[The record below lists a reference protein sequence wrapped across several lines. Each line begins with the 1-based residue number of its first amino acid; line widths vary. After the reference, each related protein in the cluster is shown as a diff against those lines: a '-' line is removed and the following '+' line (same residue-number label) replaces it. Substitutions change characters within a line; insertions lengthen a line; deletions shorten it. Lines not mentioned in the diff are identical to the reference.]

1 MSVPS
6 VFDVQEM
13 SIGSVLSLKLEE
25 LAEQRTCDL
34 VTQDHLGASMQGI
47 PDMKAYQA
55 LVPYNPYLGMLFA
68 EGERPSSFSPQLES
82 FLDQVPAGHSFQ
94 IFAYPLI
101 WVPDPA
107 SAISYIVSHR
117 ERKDTDPVLPWGEI
131 SQSFSQERLRALF
144 RIVKGFLVEGNA
156 QEILQSSIEELRPS
170 EAGYLG
176 NVLRLYYDITEDSY
190 PFLVNEHFELTFPD
204 FIGDQLKRNE
214 DTPWGQFI
222 LGEWEYAT
230 EHHDRGRTLYKQSAD
245 QGYACAQER
254 FAWLCLNEEEDN
266 EDSESAQ
273 VYFQK
278 AADQGHADAQFSLA
292 HMYHK
297 RENGEKNLALARRYY
312 QLAAD
317 QGHADAQ
324 YYLADMYSQGEGS
337 ERNLEAGRRYLKL
350 AVDQG
355 CAAAQ
360 YKLAE
365 LYRDEE
371 KNLKTALRY
380 YQLAADQGYAEAQ
393 YALAYIYHVGE
404 NGEKDLAL
412 ARRYYQLA
420 ANQGHAEAQYYLAD
434 MCAQGAGG
442 TKNLRTSRHYYRLAA
457 VQGHA
462 EAQHN
467 LAYMYYKGDGGSQN
481 LGLAHRYLTLA
492 AAQGYE
498 LSQRALTALDE
509 NRLQTT
515 DSAAAAEPLP
525 KQQKS

>member
-1 MSVPS
+1 MSIKKIMFIALLGWMSAYMSYGASAGSGAPVLEAAEQAVEVSRPLSVPS

-117 ERKDTDPVLPWGEI
+117 ERNDTDPVLPWGEI

-204 FIGDQLKRNE
+204 FI
-214 DTPWGQFI
+214 
-222 LGEWEYAT
+222 
-230 EHHDRGRTLYKQSAD
+230 AD

-337 ERNLEAGRRYLKL
+337 ERNLEAGRRYF
-350 AVDQG
+350 
-355 CAAAQ
+355 
-360 YKLAE
+360 
-365 LYRDEE
+365 
-371 KNLKTALRY
+371 
-380 YQLAADQGYAEAQ
+380 QLAADQGYAEAQ